1 MKLRL
6 LLLLLFTTASC
17 SPPAEVKKSPD
28 KSFAEFPPTSS
39 LNSSD
44 LDPIR
49 TAVNGKKIVMMGE
62 SMHLSSELPKAR
74 EKLIRNLH
82 ESGEFGLLLIEG
94 SPVEFWIAEEEFLS
108 TKPTMESAA
117 NFQRT
122 ALFGLWQTDEM
133 RTVVD
138 YALRTQAGAGG
149 SDLYMSSYD
158 VQVGQGRRFNE
169 GRGVFETLIELL
181 KKRDQKISPEERE
194 AILSLE
200 GLVGC
205 SRKKFPG
212 SEEESQK
219 AQQGIEAL
227 AQVAGRASKSSEDL
241 HERILAFLPEAVGY
255 SLGLCSQ
262 ANSETT
268 RTYAEIRDEW
278 ASKQFL
284 EMFSILGQKTL
295 IWAHSDHVRQ
305 SSRTDRMKS
314 FGAYVRQN
322 LPEAVFAIQFTG
334 ATGSA
339 LAFKDGR
346 GKEIEPVAKTLLP
359 AEKVTLESKLSALSP
374 KDFFITSRDLPS
386 EFGGQ
391 ESTRS
396 EPDGSTLIDPRRDF
410 DGYYLVQ
417 QINPPRLRF

>member
-1 MKLRL
+1 MS
-6 LLLLLFTTASC
+6 SC
-17 SPPAEVKKSPD
+17 SAREVKKSANTL
-28 KSFAEFPPTSS
+28 FAEFPPASS

-62 SMHLSSELPKAR
+62 SLHMSSELPKVR

-82 ESGEFGLLLIEG
+82 ETGDFGLLLFEG
-94 SPVEFWIAEEEFLS
+94 SPVEFWIAEEEFS
-108 TKPTMESAA
+108 GAKPTVESAA

-133 RTVVD
+133 RAVVD

-158 VQVGQGRRFNE
+158 VQIGQGRRFND
-169 GRGVFETLIELL
+169 GKGVFEALLDVL
-181 KKRDQKISPEERE
+181 KKRDRKISPEERE

-200 GLVGC
+200 GLVAC

-219 AQQGIEAL
+219 AQQGIDTL
-227 AQVAGRASKSSEDL
+227 SQVVARASRSTEDL
-241 HERILAFLPEAVGY
+241 HERILALLPRAVGY
-255 SLGLCSQ
+255 SLELCRE

-268 RTYAEIRDEW
+268 RNYTEMREEW
-278 ASKQFL
+278 ASKQFV
-284 EMFSILGQKTL
+284 EMFSTLGQKML
-295 IWAHSDHVRQ
+295 IWADSNHVRQ
-305 SSRTDRMKS
+305 STRTDRATS
-314 FGAYVRQN
+314 FGAYIRQS

-334 ATGSA
+334 AAGSA
-339 LAFKDGR
+339 LALKEKQ
-346 GKEIEPVAKTLLP
+346 GKESEPVAKTLLP
-359 AEKVTLESKLSALSP
+359 LEKVTLESKLSALSS
-374 KDFFITSRDLPS
+374 KDLFITSQDLPS